1 MNEMSNPSRA
11 EITRRLILDLLS
23 GGRALT
29 ADALA
34 ERLHLSILYVR
45 PRVSEL
51 ATQQR
56 IVPSGERGRNA
67 SGKPAHKWTAA

>member
-1 MNEMSNPSRA
+1 MNPGTSHSRA
-11 EITRRLILDLLS
+11 ERTRRAIIDLLAKES
-23 GGRALT
+23 ALT

-34 ERLHLSILYVR
+34 EQLDLSILYVR

-67 SGKPAHKWTAA
+67 SGKPAHKWRAA